1 MCFADV
7 KLKPDGKNFSTHCAF
22 SLSKRISGHLHILLR
37 PQLKLG
43 SDDKT
48 DWCIQ
53 RTESSC

>member
-48 DWCIQ
+48 D
-53 RTESSC
+53 